1 MPLPPFV
8 TAPKIGPDG
17 RPVIGKDGRPIVSVG
32 VYEPKNHV
40 RGYWLVSDP
49 ITLTLGAGG
58 QDTLRYLIDQQGHFD
73 WAYILGVSDG
83 PFTIEFFDGGA
94 QRRLQNKPINSATIV
109 GSGARPFRL
118 PEPYFFDVGDNQREL
133 VATIRNPIFGTE
145 NTIRLVL
152 YGRRFYH
159 REAPP
164 AVAQKFQQKFQSGW
178 RTYTYFLVPN
188 ETKANGDIDPVAAGG
203 SATFTYESESG
214 VDTDLHKLMLSSTG
228 PFTFQIRERATNRTL
243 QNGLVRSENGF
254 GNAEFPFYFADSYLL
269 ERKMQLLLEVT
280 DVSGAP
286 NKIFATMGA
295 RRLQYR

>member
-8 TAPKIGPDG
+8 TVPKLGPDG
-17 RPVIGKDGRPIVSVG
+17 RPVFGKDGRPIVAVG
-32 VYEPKNHV
+32 IYEPKNHV

-49 ITLTLGAGG
+49 ITVTLAPGG

-73 WAYILGVSDG
+73 WAYILGTSDG
-83 PFTIEFFDGGA
+83 PYTLSFFDGGT
-94 QRRLQNKPINSATIV
+94 QRRLSNKPVHSVTIV

-133 VATIRNPIFGTE
+133 EVTVMNPLFTE

-164 AVAQKFQQKFQSGW
+164 AVAKKFQQKFQTGW
-178 RTYTYFLVPN
+178 RTYSYFLVPN
-188 ETKANGDIDPVAAGG
+188 ETKADGDVDPVPALG
-203 SATFTYESESG
+203 SASFTFESESG
-214 VDTDLHKLMLSSTG
+214 IDTDLHKLMVDSTG
-228 PFTFQIRERATNRTL
+228 AFTFQIRERATNRTL
-243 QNGLVRSENGF
+243 QNGIVDSVNGF

-280 DVSGAP
+280 DTSGAP
-286 NKIFATMGA
+286 NKIFATMAG

>member
-8 TAPKIGPDG
+8 TSPKIGPDG
-17 RPVIGKDGRPIVSVG
+17 RIVLGRDGKPIVSVG
-32 VYEPKNHV
+32 IYEPKNHV

-49 ITLTLGAGG
+49 VTLTLAPGA
-58 QDTLRYLIDQQGHFD
+58 QEELRYLIDQQGHFD

-83 PFTIEFFDGGA
+83 PYAIDFFDGGT
-94 QRRLQNKPINSATIV
+94 QRRLSNKPVNSATIV
-109 GSGARPFRL
+109 GSGVRPFRL

-133 VATIRNPIFGTE
+133 IVTARNSIFATT

-164 AVAQKFQQKFQSGW
+164 AVAKKFQQKFQTGW
-178 RTYTYFLVPN
+178 RTYAYFLVPN
-188 ETKANGDIDPVAAGG
+188 ETKANGDVDPVPALG
-203 SATFTYESESG
+203 SATFTFESESG
-214 VDTDLHKLMLSSTG
+214 VDTDLHKLMLESTG
-228 PFTFQIRERATNRTL
+228 AFTFQLRERATNRTL
-243 QNGLVRSENGF
+243 SNGIIRSENGF

-280 DVSGAP
+280 DVSGAD
-286 NKIFATMGA
+286 NKIFATIGG

>member
-8 TAPKIGPDG
+8 TAPKLDANG
-17 RPVIGKDGRPIVSVG
+17 RPILGRDGRPIVSVG
-32 VYEPKNHV
+32 IYEPKNHV

-49 ITLTLGAGG
+49 VTLTLAPGG

-73 WAYILGVSDG
+73 WAYIMGVSDG

-94 QRRLQNKPINSATIV
+94 QRRLSNKPVHSVTIV

-133 VATIRNPIFGTE
+133 VATIRNPVFGST

-164 AVAQKFQQKFQSGW
+164 AVAKKFQQKFQSGW
-178 RTYTYFLVPN
+178 RTYSYFLVPN
-188 ETKANGDIDPVAAGG
+188 ETEGDGD
-203 SATFTYESESG
+203 G
-214 VDTDLHKLMLSSTG
+214 VDVAVPL
-228 PFTFQIRERATNRTL
+228 
-243 QNGLVRSENGF
+243 
-254 GNAEFPFYFADSYLL
+254 
-269 ERKMQLLLEVT
+269 
-280 DVSGAP
+280 
-286 NKIFATMGA
+286 
-295 RRLQYR
+295 